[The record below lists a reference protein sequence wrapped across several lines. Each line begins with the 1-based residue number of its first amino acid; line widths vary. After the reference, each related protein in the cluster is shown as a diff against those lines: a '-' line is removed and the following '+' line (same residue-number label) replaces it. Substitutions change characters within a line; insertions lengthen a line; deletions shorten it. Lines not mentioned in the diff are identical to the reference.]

1 MPRFQL
7 LVREL
12 GKEPRTVA
20 LGDPI
25 VVGRS
30 RSADL
35 TVDDEEVGRKQFQIG
50 VTSGFVVLEGLGSTN
65 PTRVDDGTIKAGE
78 KTTLPIGATIRV
90 GKTEFVIESTDKT
103 EGIEAPSSPH
113 VDQTMVA
120 GGPVAGGPASKP
132 KPKPPAPA
140 PAPAP

>member
-12 GKEPRTVA
+12 DKEPRVVP
-20 LGDPI
+20 LDDPI

-50 VTSGFVVLEGLGSTN
+50 VTSGFVVLEGLGATN
-65 PTRVDDGTIKAGE
+65 PTRVDDGTIKVGE
-78 KTTLPIGATIRV
+78 KTTLPVGATIRV

-103 EGIEAPSSPH
+103 AMPSKAPSTMPQA
-113 VDQTMVA
+113 QTEGNTRAETAIVTR
-120 GGPVAGGPASKP
+120 
-132 KPKPPAPA
+132 
-140 PAPAP
+140 